1 MDNTTTVQPFQ
12 ASLVLLFGW
21 LENCNF
27 PFIRSIGFHGLL
39 PNHTRMH
46 FIANFSDS
54 IFFQAEEITL
64 TIGQAFELAYKKF
77 LDDQGKDLEV
87 KKTQMILQKRIEIL
101 EHENKE
107 LKRRLKDVAAIKGE
121 ADVASYLR
129 ANNVSR

>member
-1 MDNTTTVQPFQ
+1 
-12 ASLVLLFGW
+12 
-21 LENCNF
+21 
-27 PFIRSIGFHGLL
+27 
-39 PNHTRMH
+39 MH